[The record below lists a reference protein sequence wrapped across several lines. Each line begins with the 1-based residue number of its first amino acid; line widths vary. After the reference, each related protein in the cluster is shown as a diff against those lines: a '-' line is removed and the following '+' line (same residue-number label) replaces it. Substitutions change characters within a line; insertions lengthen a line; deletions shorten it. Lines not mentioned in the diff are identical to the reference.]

1 MRSSI
6 IHQDL
11 GRTTNAEGEL
21 KTIMSTPNRN
31 LWEKLRAIWH
41 RGTKQK
47 KIFYRLIYLNNEI
60 VLTALC
66 YI

>member
-1 MRSSI
+1 MRSLI

-21 KTIMSTPNRN
+21 KKIMSTPNRN

-41 RGTKQK
+41 RGTK
-47 KIFYRLIYLNNEI
+47 
-60 VLTALC
+60 
-66 YI
+66 